1 MFVAVGDKNGFVVN
15 KEVSMDTAQMME
27 LSPVAPID
35 AMMREQLLDRQALL
49 RDAQFSSAF
58 DTDLSRLLSEVDA
71 ALVRLDKGT
80 YGICEEC
87 HDAIEPDRLIA
98 DPLIKLCLGDLTQ
111 KQLDAI
117 QDDLQLASEIQKRL
131 LPKSNF
137 SSEFWQADF
146 AYHPAGVV
154 SGDYVDLIPHDGELY
169 FILGDVSGK
178 GMAASMLMSNLHA
191 MFHALVPLGL
201 ELCEMMTRANRLFA
215 ESTLANHYAT
225 LVVGKIN
232 ANGEVEMCN
241 AGHLPPI
248 VVGGEKSIELGSSG
262 LPLGMFS
269 DSSFISSGVR
279 LNPGETLLLFTDGV
293 TEANDLE
300 ETEFGTDRL
309 RESING
315 SATGHPTELL
325 QTCVNAV
332 AAFRNGAARND
343 DMTMLALKFTG
354 AVN

>member
-1 MFVAVGDKNGFVVN
+1 MEA
-15 KEVSMDTAQMME
+15 AQVREPM
-27 LSPVAPID
+27 LDAPID
-35 AMMREQLLDRQALL
+35 SMLYEQLLDRQQRL
-49 RDAQFSSAF
+49 RDAEFENLVAA
-58 DTDLSRLLSEVDA
+58 DVSRLLGEVDE
-71 ALVRLDKGT
+71 ALTRFNIGT
-80 YGICEEC
+80 FGLCEEC
-87 HDAIEPDRLIA
+87 HDPIEPERLIA

-117 QDDLQLASEIQKRL
+117 QEDLQLAAEIQKRL

-137 SSEFWQADF
+137 SSEFLDADF
-146 AYHPAGVV
+146 AYQPAGIV

-178 GMAASMLMSNLHA
+178 GMAASILMSNLHA
-191 MFHALVPLGL
+191 MFHVLVPLGL
-201 ELCEMMTRANRLFA
+201 PVCDLVERANRLFA
-215 ESTLANHYAT
+215 ESTRANQYAT

-248 VVGGEKSIELGSSG
+248 IVGGEKSVELGASG

-293 TEANDLE
+293 TEANDNDG
-300 ETEFGTDRL
+300 TEFGTDRL

-315 SATGHPTELL
+315 SAVGNPTDLL

-343 DMTMLALKFTG
+343 DVTMLALKFTG
-354 AVN
+354 AGN

>member
-1 MFVAVGDKNGFVVN
+1 
-15 KEVSMDTAQMME
+15 
-27 LSPVAPID
+27 
-35 AMMREQLLDRQALL
+35 
-49 RDAQFSSAF
+49 
-58 DTDLSRLLSEVDA
+58 
-71 ALVRLDKGT
+71 
-80 YGICEEC
+80 
-87 HDAIEPDRLIA
+87 LIA

-117 QDDLQLASEIQKRL
+117 QEDLQLAAEIQKRL

-137 SSEFWQADF
+137 SSEFLDADF
-146 AYHPAGVV
+146 AYQPAGIV

-178 GMAASMLMSNLHA
+178 GMAASILMSNLHA
-191 MFHALVPLGL
+191 MFHVLVPLGL
-201 ELCEMMTRANRLFA
+201 PVCDLVERANRLFA
-215 ESTLANHYAT
+215 ESTLANQYAT

-248 VVGGEKSIELGSSG
+248 IVGGEKSVELGASG

-293 TEANDLE
+293 TEANDNDG
-300 ETEFGTDRL
+300 TEFGTDRL

-315 SATGHPTELL
+315 SAVGNPTDLL

-343 DMTMLALKFTG
+343 DVTMLALKFTG
-354 AVN
+354 AGN

>member
-1 MFVAVGDKNGFVVN
+1 MEA
-15 KEVSMDTAQMME
+15 AQVREPM
-27 LSPVAPID
+27 LDAPID
-35 AMMREQLLDRQALL
+35 SMLYEQLLDRQQRL
-49 RDAQFSSAF
+49 RDAEFENLVAA
-58 DTDLSRLLSEVDA
+58 DVSRLLGEVDE
-71 ALVRLDKGT
+71 ALTRFNKGT
-80 YGICEEC
+80 FGLCEEC
-87 HDAIEPDRLIA
+87 HDPIEPERLIA

-117 QDDLQLASEIQKRL
+117 QEDLQLAAEIQKRL

-137 SSEFWQADF
+137 SSEFLDADF
-146 AYHPAGVV
+146 AYQPAGIV

-178 GMAASMLMSNLHA
+178 GMAASILMSNLHA
-191 MFHALVPLGL
+191 MFHVLVPLGL
-201 ELCEMMTRANRLFA
+201 PVCDLVERANRLFA
-215 ESTLANHYAT
+215 ESTLANQYAT

-248 VVGGEKSIELGSSG
+248 IVGGEKSVELGASG

-293 TEANDLE
+293 TEANDNDG
-300 ETEFGTDRL
+300 TEFGTDRL

-315 SATGHPTELL
+315 SAVGNPTDLL

-343 DMTMLALKFTG
+343 DVTMLALKFTG
-354 AVN
+354 AGN